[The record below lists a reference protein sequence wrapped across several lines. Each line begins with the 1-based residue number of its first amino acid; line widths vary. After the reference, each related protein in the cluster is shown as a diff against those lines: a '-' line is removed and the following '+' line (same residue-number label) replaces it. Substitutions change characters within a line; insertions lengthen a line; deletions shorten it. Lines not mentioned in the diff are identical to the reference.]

1 MPKLVAVTRA
11 PTPQCGTVAC
21 SQPTGSSSPTTITV
35 NVGGTN
41 YTVDIDASGK
51 GTLLVPNTNG
61 ARQNAGILL
70 NYTTHENYAD
80 NPIRNEKFMIKNYL
94 PKLINE

>member
-1 MPKLVAVTRA
+1 LPIQPLGNDYEPLFNKAL
-11 PTPQCGTVAC
+11 TVMGV
-21 SQPTGSSSPTTITV
+21 S
-35 NVGGTN
+35 
-41 YTVDIDASGK
+41 
-51 GTLLVPNTNG
+51 VPNTNG

-80 NPIRNEKFMIKNYL
+80 NPMRNEKFMIKNYL